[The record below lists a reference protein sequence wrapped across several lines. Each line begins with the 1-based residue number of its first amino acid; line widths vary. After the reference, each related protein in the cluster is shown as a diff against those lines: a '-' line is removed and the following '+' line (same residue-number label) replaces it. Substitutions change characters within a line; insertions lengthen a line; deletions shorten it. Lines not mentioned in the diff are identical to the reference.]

1 MKTSVV
7 IRNHLLPFFL
17 LSLHSPS
24 QFCVWLYHTLVII
37 AFSYLNFLYFGAN
50 RILKNLE
57 NSCHV
62 LEWVQFISPHMEMQH
77 IREITSVLIK
87 ELAISYMV
95 LQLVSICYGVLLAD
109 TLERIFKLGALGVQY
124 QTLIFLH
131 NNFLI

>member
-1 MKTSVV
+1 
-7 IRNHLLPFFL
+7 
-17 LSLHSPS
+17 
-24 QFCVWLYHTLVII
+24 
-37 AFSYLNFLYFGAN
+37 
-50 RILKNLE
+50 
-57 NSCHV
+57 
-62 LEWVQFISPHMEMQH
+62 MEMQH

-109 TLERIFKLGALGVQY
+109 TLERIFKLGALGVQN